1 MANLRLAIPSTGA
14 LYEDSINF
22 LQKKNLEINRLNSRK
37 YTANI
42 PSLKNISVLFQR
54 QSDITMELDNDSADI
69 GIVGLDRYFE
79 SRLEKGNLEI
89 MDENLGFGH
98 AKLVIAI
105 PDSWID
111 VNSMFDLAD
120 ISLEFRKK
128 GRNMRIATKYPRL
141 VNRFLRTN
149 DVNFIDIVHISGG
162 LEAAPIMGYAD
173 IIADITATGT
183 TLKENDLRIIDD
195 GIVIESQ
202 AVMICNYASILI
214 DDEKINL
221 FSTLYE
227 RITNKSAKVF
237 VDNIRKYKT
246 LWNI

>member
-141 VNRFLRTN
+141 VNRFLRTK

-246 LWNI
+246 L

>member
-246 LWNI
+246 L

>member
-14 LYEDSINF
+14 LYEDSINL
-22 LQKKNLEINRLNSRK
+22 LQKKNLKINRLNSRK
-37 YTANI
+37 YTADI
-42 PSLKNISVLFQR
+42 PSLSNVRVLFQR
-54 QSDITMELDNDSADI
+54 QSDITMELDNDSADV
-69 GIVGLDRYFE
+69 GIVGLDRYYE

-89 MDENLGFGH
+89 MDKNLGFGH
-98 AKLVIAI
+98 SKLVIAI
-105 PDSWID
+105 PNPWID
-111 VNSMFDLAD
+111 VKSMFDLAD
-120 ISLEFRKK
+120 VSLDFRKM

-141 VNRFLRTN
+141 VNRFLRAN

-202 AVMICNYASILI
+202 AIMICNYFSILK
-214 DDEKINL
+214 DDEKIKN
-221 FSTLYE
+221 FCTLYE
-227 RITNKSAKVF
+227 RVTNKSSKVF
-237 VDNIRKYKT
+237 LDNIRKYKK
-246 LWNI
+246 L

>member
-1 MANLRLAIPSTGA
+1 MSNLRLAIPSTGA

-89 MDENLGFGH
+89 MDKNLGFGH

-227 RITNKSAKVF
+227 RVTNKSAKVF

-246 LWNI
+246 L

>member
-1 MANLRLAIPSTGA
+1 
-14 LYEDSINF
+14 
-22 LQKKNLEINRLNSRK
+22 
-37 YTANI
+37 
-42 PSLKNISVLFQR
+42 
-54 QSDITMELDNDSADI
+54 MELDNDSADI

-89 MDENLGFGH
+89 MDKNLGFGH

-227 RITNKSAKVF
+227 RVTNKSAKVF

-246 LWNI
+246 L

>member
-89 MDENLGFGH
+89 MDKNLGFGH

-195 GIVIESQ
+195 GIVIE
-202 AVMICNYASILI
+202 
-214 DDEKINL
+214 
-221 FSTLYE
+221 
-227 RITNKSAKVF
+227 
-237 VDNIRKYKT
+237 
-246 LWNI
+246 

>member
-89 MDENLGFGH
+89 MDKNLGFGH

-227 RITNKSAKVF
+227 RVTNKSAKVF

-246 LWNI
+246 L